1 VVKIDARELVFVVKI
16 DGRELVFVVK
26 FDTLRQ
32 FWG

>member
-1 VVKIDARELVFVVKI
+1 VVKIDAQELVFVVKI